1 MRSSPKISKE
11 FVDILIDLR
20 DACSH
25 NLPSTENIYSQL
37 LFNGDLWFGGVS
49 NSIGVALHG
58 ALLPLLSSLAKSS
71 PNRALACV
79 DVKEMINLIHEY
91 TTVDNT
97 KVGATYE
104 S

>member
-1 MRSSPKISKE
+1 MHALVIC
-11 FVDILIDLR
+11 LL
-20 DACSH
+20 
-25 NLPSTENIYSQL
+25 TEKIYSQL

-79 DVKEMINLIHEY
+79 DVKEIINLIHEY
-91 TTVDNT
+91 ATVDNT
-97 KVGATYE
+97 EVGFSTYE